1 MSRPPR
7 PARFGRFLPAD
18 NIAPLFTLPGLIA
31 ALLLSMALCWPLA
44 ATGHLR
50 AFYDSNSYLR
60 GGDAIWRIAAEAV
73 GLDRGS
79 AIAGDP
85 VAETG
90 GAPADGA
97 SAEEPGELGDTS
109 QLYGRSITY
118 AALFGGVVRTAGP
131 WAFTFLQCFLVSL
144 AILAMTDRQALRRP
158 VLLVLGLGAVAVAS
172 SAAWM
177 SSILMPDALGAVVL
191 IFGAILIDRFEAF
204 TLGQK
209 IALSL
214 LAAFAVSSHYGNIP
228 LAAAVVGAALALRA
242 LSRRGMGAVGW
253 KPVVV
258 AGLFVVAAA
267 PVLNV
272 SASLAVLGEPSVTPL
287 RPPVVLARSL
297 EDGPARWLLE
307 ERCAEDGA
315 EYCAAFETEVP
326 QTHYDFLWGER
337 GLVNQDGATA
347 ASLRENEWR
356 IVLEAALAYPFQQI
370 AATLRNTGR
379 QLVLVSHTGSSWT
392 WDGEALERP
401 EEQGGFFG
409 PARMD
414 PLMRWTV
421 IASVIVLV
429 GLVATRRLDG
439 PQLRILGLICF
450 GLVVNAFIFGALSAP
465 AERYQARVAW
475 LLPLLAALFI
485 AETGL
490 GRRPPSAK
498 GR

>member
-7 PARFGRFLPAD
+7 PARGGRFLSAE
-18 NIAPLFTLPGLIA
+18 NVAPLFTPRGLVV
-31 ALLLSMALCWPLA
+31 ALLLALALCWPLV

-50 AFYDSNSYLR
+50 AFDDSGSYLR

-73 GLDRGS
+73 GLDAGS
-79 AIAGDP
+79 GSDARPAD
-85 VAETG
+85 AT
-90 GAPADGA
+90 APA
-97 SAEEPGELGDTS
+97 AEDRGDLGDTS

-131 WAFTFLQCFLVSL
+131 TAFTFLQCFLVSL
-144 AILAMTDRQALRRP
+144 AILALIDRRALHRP
-158 VLLVLGLGAVAVAS
+158 VLLALGLGVVALAS
-172 SAAWM
+172 PAAWM
-177 SSILMPDALGAVVL
+177 SSYLMPDVLGAVVL
-191 IFGAILIDRFEAF
+191 IFAAILIDRFEAF

-214 LAAFAVSSHYGNIP
+214 LAAFTVSSHYGNIP
-228 LAAAVVGAALALRA
+228 LAAAVVGAAMALRA
-242 LSRRGMGAVGW
+242 LSRRGMGAVRW
-253 KPVVV
+253 KPVVL

-307 ERCAEDGA
+307 ERCAENGA
-315 EYCAAFETEVP
+315 DYCAAFETEVP
-326 QTHYDFLWGER
+326 RTHYDFLWGER

-356 IVLEAALAYPFQQI
+356 IVREAALAYPLQQI
-370 AATLRNTGR
+370 AATLRNTWR
-379 QLVLVSHTGSSWT
+379 QLLLVSNTGGSWT
-392 WDGEALERP
+392 WDGETFERASA
-401 EEQGGFFG
+401 EEGFFG
-409 PARMD
+409 PARTD
-414 PLMRWTV
+414 ALMRWTV
-421 IASVIVLV
+421 IVSGVVLV

-475 LLPLLAALFI
+475 LLPLLAVLFI
-485 AETGL
+485 AETGF
-490 GRRPPSAK
+490 GRRPRSAEA
-498 GR
+498 R